1 MPGLELGRETSLS
14 PCSSDS
20 TELPGIWLGFMAGVE
35 LGMHGGVILSVC
47 TAGAGKSLA
56 NNVRL
61 ILVACEGLI
70 RLRLLKV
77 PKLLNPPLHGSLLN
91 LFQCK
96 HIDGKVP
103 FL

>member
-1 MPGLELGRETSLS
+1 
-14 PCSSDS
+14 
-20 TELPGIWLGFMAGVE
+20 MAGVE

-70 RLRLLKV
+70 RLRFAKSSQASQSSSARIS
-77 PKLLNPPLHGSLLN
+77 PEPLS
-91 LFQCK
+91 
-96 HIDGKVP
+96 V
-103 FL
+103 